1 MFWKYFFN
9 LTTNMKSIAI
19 IVIIL
24 LTGFWARSQ
33 ADIAV
38 SSANVTPAPIT
49 VATGISV
56 SFTVYNMGSSPA
68 TPSGMAIR
76 LQVGLLQV
84 APSATFNI
92 NTDITGTGIGNN
104 LLTWT
109 YNSTNNEFIGQLN
122 QTFPATPDPLDSS
135 VITINNLIST
145 GLSTSSFPGNGLNV
159 NVLVVPAF
167 NADLSNDNTFA
178 YTSSTATL
186 PVTLVDFSAT
196 KQNGAALLNWT
207 TSSEVNAKDYEI
219 EHSTNGNRYL
229 QIGTVTAAGNS
240 NVTLKYNFTDNAPA
254 AGANY
259 YRLKMVNDDGSF
271 AYSPIQILNFGS
283 TGIIIVYPNPAQDN
297 INVTGVETGMQLR
310 VVSTDGRILSTK
322 IARGNTEKIFI
333 DQLSKGIY
341 FLQVIK
347 NETLFGTS
355 KFTHL

>member
-1 MFWKYFFN
+1 
-9 LTTNMKSIAI
+9 MKRIAFI
-19 IVIIL
+19 IIIL
-24 LTGFWARSQ
+24 FTGFWARSQ

-38 SSANVTPAPIT
+38 SSASITPAPIT
-49 VATGISV
+49 VATGISIT
-56 SFTVYNMGSSPA
+56 FTVYNAGSSPA
-68 TPSGMAIR
+68 FPSGMAIR

-92 NTDITGTGIGNN
+92 NTDITGTGIGNS
-104 LLTWT
+104 LFTWT
-109 YNSTNNEFIGQLN
+109 YNSTNNDFIGQLN
-122 QTFPATPDPLDSS
+122 QTFPGAPDPLDSS
-135 VITINNLIST
+135 VITISNLVST
-145 GLSTSSFPGNGLNV
+145 GLSSSSFPGNGLNV
-159 NVLVVPAF
+159 NVLAVPAF
-167 NADLSNDNTFA
+167 NANLSNDNSFA

-186 PVTLVDFSAT
+186 PVTLVSFTAT
-196 KQNGAALLNWT
+196 KQNRAALLNWT

-219 EHSTNGNRYL
+219 ENSTNDTKYA

-254 AGANY
+254 AGTNY

-283 TGIIIVYPNPAQDN
+283 AGIILVYPNPAQDN
-297 INVTGVETGMQLR
+297 INVTGVEAGMQLR
-310 VVSTDGRILSTK
+310 VISTDGRILSTK

-347 NETLFGTS
+347 NETLFATS